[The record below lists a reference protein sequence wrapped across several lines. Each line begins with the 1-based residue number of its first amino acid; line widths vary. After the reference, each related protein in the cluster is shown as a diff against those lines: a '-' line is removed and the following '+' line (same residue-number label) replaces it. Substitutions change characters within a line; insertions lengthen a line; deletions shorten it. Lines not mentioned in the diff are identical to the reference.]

1 MSRYYPGFLAAF
13 FIVLLRIAIG
23 WHFLNE
29 GLEKVESTY
38 GGGKEPFSAEIYLR
52 NANGPFGPYFRQ
64 MIPDVD
70 GLDRLDPDKTKASWS
85 AEVARISGHYA
96 FNDDQKKK
104 AEAILDEN
112 LQWVT
117 YWFQDPPN
125 AEKVKKYQHDLDE
138 ANRTESDPQSL
149 SFQKERALDSR
160 RSLEADRRALLAPL
174 LDHEKALREAVINK
188 VATPEQAQSLGAP
201 SAPRNG
207 LEMIN
212 NLTMFGLVAIGG
224 CLILGFLTPLA
235 ALLAATFLAMIYFSM
250 PPWPGLPPNPRTE
263 GHYFIVSK
271 NLVEMLA
278 CLVLATTPSGHWIG
292 LDALFFG
299 ARRRRRLAPEI
310 VHQPEHETAPVR
322 ATTARH
328 EDQQP
333 IPID

>member
-29 GLEKVESTY
+29 GLEKVDSTY

-52 NANGPFGPYFRQ
+52 NANGPLGPYFRQ

-70 GLDRLDPDKTKASWS
+70 GLDRLDPDKTKATWA
-85 AEVARISGHYA
+85 AEVARISSHYA
-96 FNDDQKKK
+96 FNEDDKKK
-104 AEAILDEN
+104 AGAILDEN
-112 LQWVT
+112 LQWLT
-117 YWFQDPPN
+117 YWFSEPPN
-125 AEKVKKYQHDLDE
+125 AEKLKKYHHDLDE
-138 ANRTESDPQSL
+138 SNQTESDPQAL
-149 SFQKERALDSR
+149 SYQKERALESR
-160 RSLEADRRALLAPL
+160 RGLEADRRALLAPL
-174 LDHEKALREAVINK
+174 LDREKSLREAVIK
-188 VATPEQAQSLGAP
+188 LAAGEQAQAAGPP

-207 LEMIN
+207 LELIN
-212 NLTMFGLVAIGG
+212 NLTMFGLIAIGG

-235 ALLAATFLAMIYFSM
+235 ALSAATFLAMIYFSM

-263 GHYFIVSK
+263 GHYLIVSK

-299 ARRRRRLAPEI
+299 AARRRRLAPATVGHPAQES
-310 VHQPEHETAPVR
+310 APAQ
-322 ATTARH
+322 ATTVRH
-328 EDQQP
+328 EEQQA
-333 IPID
+333 IPLD